1 MTLYDCNEGRRKTV
15 NIQFSRKKIKKKEIK
30 NLDFDI
36 DV

>member
-1 MTLYDCNEGRRKTV
+1 MIVMKVEGKLL
-15 NIQFSRKKIKKKEIK
+15 IFSFLGKRLKKKEIK

>member
-1 MTLYDCNEGRRKTV
+1 MIVMKVEGKLL
-15 NIQFSRKKIKKKEIK
+15 IFSSPGKRLKKKEIK

>member
-1 MTLYDCNEGRRKTV
+1 MILYDCNEGRWKIV
-15 NIQFSRKKIKKKEIK
+15 IFNFSGKRLKKEIK